1 MLFQKSH
8 RRPRPPS
15 HVYALAMVM
24 AFLSPGPSYSV
35 TLNPKVLT
43 AVSVPPVWLRLSCM
57 GFASVQGG
65 NELAGFVAS
74 GVVEA
79 GPLAMALE
87 MDGLLFT
94 IKLPYIPVYTLLES
108 VFH

>member
-1 MLFQKSH
+1 
-8 RRPRPPS
+8 
-15 HVYALAMVM
+15 
-24 AFLSPGPSYSV
+24 
-35 TLNPKVLT
+35 
-43 AVSVPPVWLRLSCM
+43 M